1 MTGLSAAPGPLTS
14 TQPMPAPAELPVD
27 YPRHAPEVD
36 QLRAALQDLLA
47 VRDWPTRSWTELIE
61 DLIALGRTDIPLARL
76 AEGHIDAL
84 RILDQADR
92 RPQNDA
98 LYGVW
103 ASRSQRT
110 GIRATPVGA
119 DRLRLEGVLRFA
131 SGAGLLDRALA
142 PVWLSDGSHLL
153 IDLAVADL
161 PVDSSQW
168 FTGAM
173 TVSRTHQVT
182 VDVEVGVND
191 QIGGPDFYLQRPGF
205 FPGGVGVAACWI
217 GGAARVFDLVLALH
231 EQPSAAQQIRLGRM
245 RVDLAVG
252 AATIRATAALLDRAE
267 AESVELAWQALSTEA
282 RSGAAEAVRR
292 LITEA
297 RLVTGP
303 AGLAMHEGLAHAI
316 PDLEMYVMQQNSD
329 ADASFLGAPERADH
343 EQGGRPPWTP
353 EERS

>member
-1 MTGLSAAPGPLTS
+1 MTGLPAVPGPLTS

-27 YPRHAPEVD
+27 YPRHAPEAD
-36 QLRAALQDLLA
+36 QLRAALQRLLA
-47 VRDWPTRSWTELIE
+47 ARDWSTRSWTELIE
-61 DLIALGRTDIPLARL
+61 DLIGLGRTDIPLARL

-92 RPQNDA
+92 RAQDEA

-103 ASRSQRT
+103 ASRSQQT
-110 GIRATPVGA
+110 GIRATPAGA

-131 SGAGLLDRALA
+131 SGAGLLDRALV
-142 PVWLSDGSHLL
+142 PVWLSDGSHRL
-153 IDLAVADL
+153 IDLAVAEL
-161 PVDSSQW
+161 PVDASQW

-182 VDVEVGVND
+182 VDVEVGVDD
-191 QIGGPDFYLQRPGF
+191 QIGGLDFYLQRPGF

-217 GGAARVFDLVLALH
+217 GGAARVLDLVHALQQ
-231 EQPSAAQQIRLGRM
+231 QPSPAQQIRLGRM

-267 AESVELAWQALSTEA
+267 AESAELAWQALSTEA

-316 PDLEMYVMQQNSD
+316 PDLEIYVMQQNSD
-329 ADASFLGAPERADH
+329 GDASFLGDPGRRA
-343 EQGGRPPWTP
+343 
-353 EERS
+353 